1 MTLNVLFSAPPE
13 RWDEYRDV
21 LPRVFADAGLDVN
34 LSTDMPPEVVDYIV
48 YAPNDSLIDFGPY
61 TNTKAV
67 LSLWAGVEGIVGNE
81 SLTMPLTRMVDSGL
95 SEGMVEWVCGHT
107 LFHHLGMAA
116 QLSGRNGDWNPR
128 VPPLARNRN
137 VAVLGLGQLG
147 QACALALAG
156 LNFNVSGWSR
166 SPKTIDGI
174 TCYSGADGLRNIL
187 SQAEILI
194 LLLPLTAGTENLLD
208 ADRLSLLPRGAVILN
223 PGRGALIDDDALL
236 ASLDSGRVAHAVLD
250 VFRIE
255 PLPAEHPYWAHPQVT
270 VTPHIAS
277 ETRPETSAMVIAENI
292 RRSEAGEP
300 LLYKVDRAAGY

>member
-1 MTLNVLFSAPPE
+1 MTLNVLFSATPD

-21 LPRVFADAGLDVN
+21 LPRMCADAGLDVN
-34 LSTDMPPEVVDYIV
+34 LSTDMQPEAVDYIV
-48 YAPNDSLIDFGPY
+48 YAPNDSLIDFAPF

-67 LSLWAGVEGIVGNE
+67 LSLWAGVEGIVTNE

-107 LFHHLGMAA
+107 LFHHLGMGA
-116 QLSGRNGDWNPR
+116 QLSGRNGDWNPQ

-147 QACALALAG
+147 QACASALVG
-156 LNFNVSGWSR
+156 LNFDVSGWSR
-166 SPKTIDGI
+166 SSKTIDGI
-174 TCYSGADGLRNIL
+174 TCYSGEDGLREIL
-187 SQAEILI
+187 SHAEILI
-194 LLLPLTAGTENLLD
+194 LLLPLTSNTENLLNV
-208 ADRLSLLPRGAVILN
+208 DRLSLLPQGAVILN
-223 PGRGALIDDDALL
+223 PGRGALIDDGALL
-236 ASLDSGRVAHAVLD
+236 ASLASGRVEHAVLD

-255 PLPAEHPYWAHPQVT
+255 PLPAEHPYWTHPQVT

-300 LLYKVDRAAGY
+300 LLYKVDRTAGY